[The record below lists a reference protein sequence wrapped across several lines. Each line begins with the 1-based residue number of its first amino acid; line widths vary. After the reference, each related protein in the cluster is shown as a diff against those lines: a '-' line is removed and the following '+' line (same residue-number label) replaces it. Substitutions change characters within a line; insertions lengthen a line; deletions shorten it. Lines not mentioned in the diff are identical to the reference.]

1 MTTAL
6 LAAAAGILVPAGVIV
21 CVAGIRRAEPRQRSD
36 RRGRRSTWRSYVASR
51 RARLLVALSVGILVW
66 ALFSWPVAGLLA
78 AATVIGLPVA
88 LGAGAKEQRRIDRIE
103 AIEEWTRR
111 LSDVLVAGAGLEQ
124 AVTTSVAT
132 APEAI
137 RREVSAL
144 SARLAARWPAEQALH
159 AFADDMDDASADLVV
174 SALIL
179 AARRRGPGLSRVLVS
194 VADSVAEDVG
204 ARRRVEA
211 ERAKPRATARA
222 VTLITLAVVA
232 IGSLNT
238 AYVAPYR
245 SALGQIVLAAV
256 AIGFAACLAW
266 IHRLTISAP
275 EPRFLGGTSN
285 DALAARW
292 SR

>member
-1 MTTAL
+1 MTTTL
-6 LAAAAGILVPAGVIV
+6 LAAAAGILVPAGAIV
-21 CVAGIRRAEPRQRSD
+21 CAVGIRRAEPRQRSA
-36 RRGRRSTWRSYVASR
+36 RRGQFSTWRSYVASR
-51 RARLLVALSVGILVW
+51 RARLLVALAVGILVW
-66 ALFSWPVAGLLA
+66 AAFSWPVAGILA
-78 AATVIGLPVA
+78 AATVIGLPVL

-137 RREVSAL
+137 RPEVSAL
-144 SARLAARWPAEQALH
+144 GARLAARWPAEQALH
-159 AFADDMDDASADLVV
+159 AFAEDMDDASADLVV
-174 SALIL
+174 SALVL

-194 VADSVAEDVG
+194 VADSVAEDVA

-211 ERAKPRATARA
+211 ERAKPRATAKA

-232 IGSLNT
+232 IGSVNT
-238 AYVAPYR
+238 TYVAPYR
-245 SALGQIVLAAV
+245 SALGQLVLAAV
-256 AIGFAACLAW
+256 AVGFAACLTW
-266 IHRLTISAP
+266 IHRLTISPP
-275 EPRFLGGTSN
+275 EPRFLGGTSD

>member
-1 MTTAL
+1 MTTTL
-6 LAAAAGILVPAGVIV
+6 LAAAAGILVPVGVVV
-21 CVAGIRRAEPRQRSD
+21 CVAGIRRTGVRQRSAGSS
-36 RRGRRSTWRSYVASR
+36 RLSTWRSYVASR
-51 RARLLVALSVGILVW
+51 RARLLVALVVGILVW
-66 ALFSWPVAGLLA
+66 AVFSWPVAGLLA
-78 AATVIGLPVA
+78 AATVIGLPV
-88 LGAGAKEQRRIDRIE
+88 LLRAGAKEQRRIDRIE

-124 AVTTSVAT
+124 AVTTSGAT

-137 RREVSAL
+137 QPEVSAL
-144 SARLAARWPAEQALH
+144 GARLAARWPAEQALH

-174 SALIL
+174 SALVL

-194 VADSVAEDVG
+194 VADSVAEDVA

-211 ERAKPRATARA
+211 ERAKPRATAKA

-238 AYVAPYR
+238 TYVAPYR

-256 AIGFAACLAW
+256 AVGFAACLTW
-266 IHRLTISAP
+266 IHRLTISPP
-275 EPRFLGGTSN
+275 EPRVLGGISN
-285 DALAARW
+285 DVLAARW

>member
-1 MTTAL
+1 MTTTL
-6 LAAAAGILVPAGVIV
+6 LAAAAGILVPAGVII
-21 CVAGIRRAEPRQRSD
+21 CVLGIRRAETRTHAA
-36 RRGRRSTWRSYVASR
+36 RRGRLSTWRSYVASR
-51 RARLLVALSVGILVW
+51 RPRLLVALAIGVLVW
-66 ALFSWPVAGLLA
+66 AVFSWPVAGLLA
-78 AATVIGLPVA
+78 AATVIGLPGL

-137 RREVSAL
+137 RPEVSAL
-144 SARLAARWPAEQALH
+144 GARLAARWPAEQALH

-174 SALIL
+174 SALVL

-194 VADSVAEDVG
+194 VADSVAEDV
-204 ARRRVEA
+204 AAQRRVEA
-211 ERAKPRATARA
+211 ERAKPRATAKA

-238 AYVAPYR
+238 TYVAPYR
-245 SALGQIVLAAV
+245 SALGQMVLAAV
-256 AIGFAACLAW
+256 AVGFAACLTW
-266 IHRLTISAP
+266 IHRLTISP
-275 EPRFLGGTSN
+275 TEPRFLHGTSDN
-285 DALAARW
+285 ALAARW